1 MTVYR
6 EAMAKGFVGKK
17 SRPILTH
24 SNAIRK
30 ESGAQTDISAL
41 PGSSW
46 LSESSLANK
55 VTNYSWKMTLFINF
69 ECLLGSYR

>member
-1 MTVYR
+1 MSVNFR
-6 EAMAKGFVGKK
+6 EALSKGLTVGKK
-17 SRPILTH
+17 SRPILSH

-46 LSESSLANK
+46 RSESSLANK
-55 VTNYSWKMTLFINF
+55 VCNTF
-69 ECLLGSYR
+69 

>member
-1 MTVYR
+1 MIENFR
-6 EAMAKGFVGKK
+6 EALSKGLTVGRK

-46 LSESSLANK
+46 RSESSLANK
-55 VTNYSWKMTLFINF
+55 VCTVSQYTRCNF
-69 ECLLGSYR
+69 KWEAVV